1 MAYSISIR
9 GAVRIGAAV
18 TNVLRVKG
26 IGVTAAQGVPGLTL
40 LILDELD
47 AVAALEQIRAATVFP
62 CWVVSC
68 APFEPR
74 FLIEAVRAGASDFFR
89 YPDELEKLA
98 AAIQAR
104 SQSCQDIK
112 DRMIGHSE
120 AIRTVREAIGRLAAS
135 DCSILITGETG
146 TGKELATQLIH
157 ELSRRAEGPL
167 VTVNCAAIPE
177 SLFESELFGHERGA
191 FTGAVASREGKL
203 REANG
208 GTMLLDEI
216 GEMTPALQ
224 AKLLRVLETRTV
236 ERLGSNRR
244 LPLDIRVIAATNQ
257 DLEDLLGQK
266 RFRPDLYYRLN
277 VARIHMPSLAER
289 PEDVCELAEHE
300 AARWNSSRRKPLRF
314 SPEAISVLE
323 RHSWPGNVR
332 ELKNLVESLHLNC
345 SRSVVELSDLPLRMR
360 EAQGAAASLSERER
374 LLAALRET
382 HWNKSEAAHRLKWSR
397 MTLYRKMSQ
406 YSITSSPPGS
416 GRAAQ

>member
-1 MAYSISIR
+1 
-9 GAVRIGAAV
+9 V
-18 TNVLRVKG
+18 TQDG
-26 IGVTAAQGVPGLTL
+26 SGLTL
-40 LILDELD
+40 LILDGLSED
-47 AVAALEQIRAATVFP
+47 AALGQIRSATGFA
-62 CWVVSC
+62 CWVVSS
-68 APFEPR
+68 APFDPR
-74 FLIEAVRAGASDFFR
+74 FLIEAVRAGASNFFR
-89 YPDELEKLA
+89 YPDELEELA
-98 AAIQAR
+98 AAIQNR
-104 SQSCQDIK
+104 HRPSQGVT
-112 DRMIGHSE
+112 DRMIGRSE
-120 AIRTVREAIGRLAAS
+120 AIRTVREAIGRFAAS
-135 DCSILITGETG
+135 DCSLLITGETG

-157 ELSRRAEGPL
+157 ESSRRAKGPL

-177 SLFESELFGHERGA
+177 NLFESELFGHERGA

-208 GTMLLDEI
+208 GTLLLDEI

-236 ERLGSNRR
+236 ERLGSNQR

-257 DLEDLLGQK
+257 DLEELMGQK

-277 VARIHMPSLAER
+277 VARIHMPPLAER
-289 PEDVCELAEHE
+289 PEDIRELAEHE
-300 AARWNSSRRKPLRF
+300 AARWNASRRKPLRF
-314 SPEAISVLE
+314 SSEALSVME

-345 SRSVVELSDLPLRMR
+345 SKNVVELSDLPLRMR
-360 EAQGAAASLSERER
+360 QAQGAAASLSERER

-406 YSITSSPPGS
+406 YSITSWAPGS
-416 GRAAQ
+416 GKGSV